1 MFLSGS
7 FCLLYRLRNIDIVQ
21 GGPIDSLQQSN
32 KLNTQPDFFVFFLA
46 GTQML
51 SLACFYFFRYYMMT
65 AVAARS
71 VNFSI
76 GCYISYARGNE
87 QLKEN

>member
-1 MFLSGS
+1 
-7 FCLLYRLRNIDIVQ
+7 
-21 GGPIDSLQQSN
+21 
-32 KLNTQPDFFVFFLA
+32 
-46 GTQML
+46 ML